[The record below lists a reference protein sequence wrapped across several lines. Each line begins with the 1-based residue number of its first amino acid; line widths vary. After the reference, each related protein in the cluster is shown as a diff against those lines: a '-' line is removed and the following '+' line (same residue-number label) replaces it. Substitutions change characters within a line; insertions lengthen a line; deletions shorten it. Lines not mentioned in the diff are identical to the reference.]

1 MELTPADQTHLEHA
15 MGYFELEMLEDADAA
30 LDQIRTGARAMPPV
44 LALRLA
50 IAMRS
55 KRWEPAVELAKHLA
69 TIEPDNPAW
78 LTDLAYATRRA
89 VNLEAAQDLLREA
102 AQRFPREALIQ
113 FNLGCY
119 AAQLGRLDEAQ
130 AYVRRAIQMDPSYQ
144 KLAREDP
151 DLEPI
156 RPSLESL

>member
-1 MELTPADQTHLEHA
+1 MELAPADQTHLEHA
-15 MGYFELEMLEDADAA
+15 TGYFELEMLEDADAA
-30 LDQIRTGARAMPPV
+30 LDQIRSGARAMPPV

-50 IAMRS
+50 IAMRA
-55 KRWEPAVELAKHLA
+55 KRWAPAIELAKHLA
-69 TIEPDNPAW
+69 TVDPDNPAW

-89 VNLEAAQDLLREA
+89 VNLEAAQDILRKA
-102 AQRFPREALIQ
+102 AQRFPQEALIQ

-119 AAQLGRLDEAQ
+119 AAQLGQLEEAR
-130 AYVRRAIQMDPSYQ
+130 AYVRRAIAMDPSCR

-156 RPSLESL
+156 RSGLEA